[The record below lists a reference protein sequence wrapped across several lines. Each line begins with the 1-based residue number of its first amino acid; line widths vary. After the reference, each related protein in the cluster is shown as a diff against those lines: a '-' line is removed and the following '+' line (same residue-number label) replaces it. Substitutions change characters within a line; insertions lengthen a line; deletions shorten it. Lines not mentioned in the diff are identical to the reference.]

1 MKNIDNLRNEL
12 DVLDD
17 EIMKLLEKRFEVSKK
32 IGNLKATSSSLN
44 ISNREREREILNKCN
59 PYINKERLEKVYE
72 EIFKLSKDLQIKYFL
87 VGKRL
92 DYSLSKEI
100 HQMLGNLNY
109 QLFSTSSFE
118 EILKKDFLG
127 INITNPYKEKAYNA
141 CDKVDDVS
149 KRIGIVNTIIKKDNL
164 LYGFNTDYQGFKS
177 LLEHYNIEVKGQRI
191 ALIGGGNTSKTIN
204 LVLTDMMATNIMHFV
219 RHPRLTTELPLN
231 SITNY
236 DFDIL
241 INATSYNVYPN
252 LEVSPLVNTRMIKS
266 LKTIIDVN
274 YNPERSILTLY
285 NKDVKYYDGLWMLI
299 VQAKI
304 SEELFKSYHGL
315 KNHLETS
322 VSDIYGIL
330 RQKTR
335 NIVLIGMPYSGKT
348 TVGKMISEKLGYEF
362 FDTDLILED
371 MGLGLSDLLNR
382 GLSEADFR
390 YFESSLIKKL
400 STLNH
405 VVIAT
410 GGGAILDKH
419 NLLLLSQNGLIVHLD
434 TPLDTIISRIDNT
447 RPLTSNKDDLI
458 KKYQER
464 INLYNLY
471 SDVTITT
478 DNIDE
483 IIKIIKD
490 KLKYEN
496 FNN

>member
-1 MKNIDNLRNEL
+1 MKNIDNLRHEL

-17 EIMKLLEKRFEVSKK
+17 EIMMLLEKRFEISKK
-32 IGNLKATSSSLN
+32 IGNLKASSSSLN

-59 PYINKERLEKVYE
+59 PYINKESLEKVYE

-266 LKTIIDVN
+266 LKTIIDIM
-274 YNPERSILTLY
+274 Y
-285 NKDVKYYDGLWMLI
+285 
-299 VQAKI
+299 
-304 SEELFKSYHGL
+304 
-315 KNHLETS
+315 
-322 VSDIYGIL
+322 
-330 RQKTR
+330 
-335 NIVLIGMPYSGKT
+335 
-348 TVGKMISEKLGYEF
+348 
-362 FDTDLILED
+362 
-371 MGLGLSDLLNR
+371 
-382 GLSEADFR
+382 
-390 YFESSLIKKL
+390 
-400 STLNH
+400 
-405 VVIAT
+405 
-410 GGGAILDKH
+410 
-419 NLLLLSQNGLIVHLD
+419 
-434 TPLDTIISRIDNT
+434 II
-447 RPLTSNKDDLI
+447 
-458 KKYQER
+458 
-464 INLYNLY
+464 
-471 SDVTITT
+471 
-478 DNIDE
+478 NID
-483 IIKIIKD
+483 IAD
-490 KLKYEN
+490 LGG
-496 FNN
+496 

>member
-1 MKNIDNLRNEL
+1 MKSIDNLRNEL
-12 DVLDD
+12 DVLDE
-17 EIMKLLEKRFEVSKK
+17 EIMKLLETRFEISKE
-32 IGNLKATSSSLN
+32 IGNLKAKTNTTNL
-44 ISNREREREILNKCN
+44 SNRDRELEILTKCN
-59 PYINKERLEKVYE
+59 PYINKESIEKVYE
-72 EIFKLSKDLQIKYFL
+72 EIFKLSKDLQMKYFL

-100 HQMLGNLNY
+100 HQMFGNLNY

-118 EILKKDFLG
+118 EVLKKDFLG
-127 INITNPYKEKAYNA
+127 INITNPYKEIAYKS
-141 CDKVDDVS
+141 CDVVDEVS
-149 KRIGIVNTIIKKDNL
+149 KKIGIVNTIIKKDHL

-177 LLEHYNIEVKGQRI
+177 LLEHYNIDIKGQRI
-191 ALIGGGNTSKTIN
+191 AIIGGGNTSKTIN

-219 RHPRLTTELPLN
+219 RHPRLSSELPLN
-231 SITNY
+231 NITNY

-252 LEVSPLVNTRMIKS
+252 LEVSPLVNTKMIKS
-266 LKTIIDVN
+266 LHTIIDVN
-274 YNPERSILTLY
+274 YNPERSILSLY
-285 NKDVKYYDGLWMLI
+285 NKDIKYYDGLWMLI
-299 VQAKI
+299 VQAKV

-315 KNHLETS
+315 KNHVETS
-322 VSDIYGIL
+322 VSDIYEVL
-330 RQKTR
+330 KQKTR

-371 MGLGLSDLLNR
+371 MGLGFSDLLKR
-382 GLSEADFR
+382 GLSEKDFR
-390 YFESSLIKKL
+390 SFESSLIKKL

-410 GGGAILDKH
+410 GGGAVLDKN
-419 NLLLLSQNGLIVHLD
+419 NLLLLAQNGLIVHLD
-434 TPLDTIISRIDNT
+434 TPLDTLISRIDNT
-447 RPLTSNKDDLI
+447 RPLTSNRDDLI

-471 SDVTITT
+471 SDLTITT
-478 DNIDE
+478 NNIDE